1 MNSYKDFERIVSLLM
16 QERHS
21 CLSKQEIQELEQWK
35 IDFPELAARALRLLH
50 DDQLPQRI
58 RKLEASDLK
67 IRKKLLEHNIPA
79 DSARSGTVPPS
90 AENDNVIMLR
100 SRRLFSRKW
109 LRYAAAIVFLA
120 GAAFIFRVTTSD
132 KKPLN
137 KADVVDAAND
147 ILPGRD
153 KAVLTL
159 ADGSKIVLDNVA
171 EGQIGRQGDI
181 SILKLPDGALKYQE
195 DQDNPAAADAPV
207 SYNTIT
213 TPNAGQ
219 YALTLPD
226 GSGVWLNAASSMTF
240 PTRFN
245 KAERRLSITGEVY
258 FEVARD
264 AARPFIVQ
272 VNKESTVEVLGT
284 HFNINAY
291 SNEPSVKTTLLE
303 GKVSV
308 KKGGETGILLPGQQ
322 AIITDK
328 ITLEKNVDVE
338 QVMAWK
344 NGFFNFE
351 QVDLSELMRQLER
364 WYDIKVVLQG
374 NLPEIRF
381 KGKMYRNERLS
392 TVLNF
397 LEGSG
402 LAFRMEGKT
411 LTVQQHK

>member
-1 MNSYKDFERIVSLLM
+1 M
-16 QERHS
+16 
-21 CLSKQEIQELEQWK
+21 
-35 IDFPELAARALRLLH
+35 
-50 DDQLPQRI
+50 
-58 RKLEASDLK
+58 
-67 IRKKLLEHNIPA
+67 
-79 DSARSGTVPPS
+79 
-90 AENDNVIMLR
+90 
-100 SRRLFSRKW
+100 
-109 LRYAAAIVFLA
+109 
-120 GAAFIFRVTTSD
+120 
-132 KKPLN
+132 
-137 KADVVDAAND
+137 VDAAND